1 MVAQAVEKAGLFH
14 AVGQSDG
21 VCINGVTILGQFLG
35 LLRHSQHAAQHTVGI
50 AGGCQSG
57 CNMDKRNAGLL
68 LQGIQIF
75 GSRFFG
81 LAHIDHHF
89 GTAGKQRFE
98 IQLALA
104 AIKLAKLGQAG
115 VFFVQIRFGSF
126 IPGVGN
132 AHKLIRAK
140 SKQIDLCQG
149 SRNRH
154 LLNIGGQ
161 CDGAA
166 QRIGEFLCGGSFRCT
181 DCGRGS
187 VGRRSGR
194 RRTAGTQ
201 RKQQGNSHQGR
212 KYFFHEV
219 SFYKQVYL
227 YRKSGIFLLS
237 RTIIPTG
244 PQKGI

>member
-21 VCINGVTILGQFLG
+21 VCVNGVTILSQFLG
-35 LLRHSQHAAQHTVGI
+35 LFRHSQHAAQHTVGI

-75 GSRFFG
+75 ASRFFG
-81 LAHIDHHF
+81 LAHVDHHF
-89 GTAGKQRFE
+89 GTAGKQSFK

-104 AIKLAKLGQAG
+104 SIKLAELGQAG

-132 AHKLIRAK
+132 AYKLIRAK

-149 SRNRH
+149 PRNRH

-181 DCGRGS
+181 DCSRGS
-187 VGRRSGR
+187 VGRRNGR
-194 RRTAGTQ
+194 ISAAGTQ
-201 RKQQGNSHQGR
+201 
-212 KYFFHEV
+212 
-219 SFYKQVYL
+219 
-227 YRKSGIFLLS
+227 
-237 RTIIPTG
+237 
-244 PQKGI
+244 